1 MNMPP
6 IDPIAFYLFGWPVRW
21 YGLSYAIAFL
31 CAGFFIKRW
40 SLYYTNKHNM
50 PDIAPKHYDN
60 LITYCILGIILGGR
74 LGHMVFYDFHTLIQ
88 NPIAIFKTWEG
99 GMAFHGG
106 LVGCVLAAFIYVKKN
121 KLPIALF
128 ADLIALV
135 TPLGIFFVRLANFV
149 NQELYGRITD
159 LPIGIIFNGD
169 PHPRH
174 PSQLYEAFL
183 EGILLFFILNFV
195 FKRYLAPKKQGL
207 VCALFF
213 LGYGIARFLVEYV
226 REPSDG
232 EFAILG
238 VILTYGQLLTI
249 PMIVYG
255 IGHIRFSLHFEKP

>member
-1 MNMPP
+1 MPP
-6 IDPIAFYLFGWPVRW
+6 IDPIAFHLLGWPVRW

-31 CAGFFIKRW
+31 CASFLIKRK
-40 SLYYTNKHNM
+40 SLDYTNKHNM
-50 PDIAPKHYDN
+50 PEIETKHFDN

-74 LGHMVFYDFHTLIQ
+74 LGHMVFYDFQTLIQ
-88 NPIAIFKTWEG
+88 NPIAILKTWEG

-106 LVGCVLAAFIYVKKN
+106 LLGCVLAAYLYVKKN
-121 KLPIALF
+121 KLPLTLF
-128 ADLIALV
+128 ADLLALV

-159 LPIGIIFNGD
+159 LPIGMIFKGD